1 MDRQN
6 QKLKGALL
14 TFVVLQLCYLFCFF
28 LSFPDSFRNA
38 LEPHT
43 HGLVTA
49 ASWLSMVTM
58 LGYCIMSLAS
68 VAQLVMRK
76 HSFLR
81 WFQISGAIALAGN
94 FIVFVLR
101 QVAGSIVVDYGFFNS
116 GDYYWT
122 LFIMALFWTVIWCMY
137 FARSSRL
144 YSFMGEDST
153 YLRVAFF
160 TRRVKEPMPWPDFR
174 PYVQTPPSPP
184 PQNIP
189 PGYPPVPPAPQNHAP
204 VQTRTA
210 QQVPPAADLP
220 APPQPARQP
229 VPGPGPVNPPPAAP
243 ATPAQGQFQPMPPV
257 PRTQPVPPAVYGQ
270 PGPGQNPQQPPQG

>member
-28 LSFPDSFRNA
+28 LTFPDSFRNA

-49 ASWLSMVTM
+49 ASWLSMITM

-68 VAQLVMRK
+68 VAQLVLRK
-76 HSFLR
+76 HNFLR
-81 WFQISGAIALAGN
+81 WFQISGAIALIGN
-94 FIVFVLR
+94 FAVFVLR
-101 QVAGSIVVDYGFFNS
+101 QVADSIVVDYGFFNS

-153 YLRVAFF
+153 YLRIAFF
-160 TRRVKEPMPWPDFR
+160 TKRVKEPLPWPDFR
-174 PYVQTPPSPP
+174 PFIQPPQNPP
-184 PQNIP
+184 PQNMP
-189 PGYPPVPPAPQNHAP
+189 HGYPSVQPPPQVYQP
-204 VQTRTA
+204 VQTR
-210 QQVPPAADLP
+210 P
-220 APPQPARQP
+220 
-229 VPGPGPVNPPPAAP
+229 
-243 ATPAQGQFQPMPPV
+243 
-257 PRTQPVPPAVYGQ
+257 TQPVPPAAAPQTNQQFAGHGPVKPIPPAPATRQDQFQPMQPALQPQPVSPPASGQ
-270 PGPGQNPQQPPQG
+270 PAPGQTQNPYQPPEA